1 MWVKMVL
8 AVRMLEKMLHC
19 NSDVREDDVEGKG
32 KDYRGRLRGRI
43 LTSYSQRGK
52 YMSRLR
58 ICVGGIAEMRGI

>member
-19 NSDVREDDVEGKG
+19 SSDVREDYVEG
-32 KDYRGRLRGRI
+32 KDYRGRQRGRI
-43 LTSYSQRGK
+43 LTASSQRGK

-58 ICVGGIAEMRGI
+58 ICVGGITEMRGV